1 MRIIKFL
8 TGPADNRLEQ
18 VSATGIIAGLCRSR
32 IIFERSIALAAVLAG
47 FLAAAGCQT
56 KSMSDP
62 IFGPDYSATNA
73 FRKEAVLPAT
83 VRRVAVLPLSFNE
96 RDSAS
101 VSGEQ
106 LMEPVFKAELNKASR
121 FETVYVTPTQLELW
135 TGRERWDDF
144 EQLPPDLLRILG
156 EKTGCDGVLFAR
168 LTQFKAYPPILVGWR
183 MKLVALD
190 ADILWSVDEL
200 FDAAEEPVSNSARRY
215 SRGRVKNNPVLE
227 DSRSILLAPSS
238 FGQYTLHAVFD
249 TLPHR

>member
-1 MRIIKFL
+1 
-8 TGPADNRLEQ
+8 LEH
-18 VSATGIIAGLCRSR
+18 A
-32 IIFERSIALAAVLAG
+32 IALAVVLAPL
-47 FLAAAGCQT
+47 FATAGCQT
-56 KSMSDP
+56 KSLRDP
-62 IFGPDYSATNA
+62 IIGPGYSATNA

-83 VRRVAVLPLSFNE
+83 VRRVAVLPLSYNE
-96 RDSAS
+96 RDAAS

-121 FETVYVTPTQLELW
+121 FETVYVRPTQLQLW

-156 EKTGCDGVLFAR
+156 EKTGCEAVLFAR

-190 ADILWSVDEL
+190 ADILWSVDEM
-200 FDAAEEPVSNSARRY
+200 FDAAEERVSNSARRY
-215 SRGRVKNNPVLE
+215 SRARVKNNPVLE

-238 FGQYTLHAVFD
+238 FGQYTVHEVFD